1 MHIPHTRLQEEQ
13 YEAPVPVIADRAHQA
28 RCRNALEPEWEA
40 RFEPKS
46 YGFRPGRSCQDAIA
60 VIHVTSCGKTARR
73 VWVLD
78 ADLSAAFDRIDHN
91 HLLATIGTFP
101 GRDMIRKWL
110 KAGVFEPGK
119 GFAPTDEGTPQG
131 DVISPL
137 LLNIALHRLEEAAG
151 VRHER
156 SDTRRTKRG
165 SPSLVRYADDMVAL
179 CHTRQ
184 EAEQVKARLAAWLA
198 PRGLTFNEDKTR
210 IVHLDDGFDFL
221 GFTIRRMRGKLII
234 KPSKAAIKRVKHR
247 LTTECRALRAGNVAM
262 LLVKVNPIIRGW
274 ANYYHG
280 VAASRTFAA
289 LDRHLWQLAYKWAC
303 YRHYNKASQDR
314 WVLGDRDSGAYMPKF
329 AWTAI
334 VRHSLVRGQ
343 ASPDD
348 PAQAEYWATRR
359 RKRKPLLDPSTLRLL
374 HRQHG
379 RCPICQELL
388 LHADREP
395 HSPQEWEQWHRVRPA
410 GCWKASATRRTS
422 VRGGRW
428 RALATTS
435 CSPGPGHRPTRRHRS
450 RWSGPARPGWPP
462 DTATPLRPAGAPP
475 PVWDRPRV
483 LAGAARATP
492 RGRARRPPSSRAR
505 SAGPWRRLRR
515 RTPRRAAGWRRRP
528 AAGAG
533 RSHPRAG
540 AAAGARWRQPRSG
553 CRGRRGAAHPGLP
566 RRDPA
571 RRSGR
576 RRRTRSRAPGGRPR
590 RPPPGSCPPV
600 RPCRAAPP
608 PRPGRRGRRTP
619 EAR

>member
-13 YEAPVPVIADRAHQA
+13 YEAPVPVIADHAHQA

-46 YGFRPGRSCQDAIA
+46 YGFRPRRSCQDEIE

-137 LLNIALHRLEEAAG
+137 LLNIALHGLEEAAG

-247 LTTECRALRAGNVAM
+247 LTTEWPHRGPSQPATGTCGSWPTSGPATATPTSRSPGSSTGTSAG
-262 LLVKVNPIIRGW
+262 
-274 ANYYHG
+274 
-280 VAASRTFAA
+280 T
-289 LDRHLWQLAYKWAC
+289 
-303 YRHYNKASQDR
+303 
-314 WVLGDRDSGAYMPKF
+314 
-329 AWTAI
+329 T
-334 VRHSLVRGQ
+334 
-343 ASPDD
+343 
-348 PAQAEYWATRR
+348 
-359 RKRKPLLDPSTLRLL
+359 
-374 HRQHG
+374 
-379 RCPICQELL
+379 
-388 LHADREP
+388 
-395 HSPQEWEQWHRVRPA
+395 RPA
-410 GCWKASATRRTS
+410 RTAGYSAT
-422 VRGGRW
+422 
-428 RALATTS
+428 ATAAPTCPS
-435 CSPGPGHRPTRRHRS
+435 SPGPPS
-450 RWSGPARPGWPP
+450 SG
-462 DTATPLRPAGAPP
+462 THSCAG
-475 PVWDRPRV
+475 
-483 LAGAARATP
+483 
-492 RGRARRPPSSRAR
+492 RRPPTTPPKPSTGPPGAASASPCSIPAPCACSTGNTAAAR
-505 SAGPWRRLRR
+505 SARSCSC
-515 RTPRRAAGWRRRP
+515 TPTANPTA
-528 AAGAG
+528 
-533 RSHPRAG
+533 PRNGSNGTA
-540 AAAGARWRQPRSG
+540 S
-553 CRGRRGAAHPGLP
+553 
-566 RRDPA
+566 PA
-571 RRSGR
+571 RRSPGTTSSPTGGQAH
-576 RRRTRSRAPGGRPR
+576 RTRPDSYTPTVYAGQPAQTTNQHLCTPESPQGLLEPYVATSDTYGSEGAPMQQCTGATRQRFMGLRSWRDEDRSGRPGPGCTQAFGEGHSCSWPFASIR
-590 RPPPGSCPPV
+590 WSLTPTTRPGSRTGGPTCWVTRCCTRPPT
-600 RPCRAAPP
+600 R
-608 PRPGRRGRRTP
+608 
-619 EAR
+619 